1 MPHRQTISSDFL
13 SDSEFEIQFSEY
25 DTPIEDESILRLHE
39 IVAEMPEKWQKV
51 YQLAMLDGFTNVET
65 AKLLNISEGRV
76 RALRRKI
83 EKKIRSDEI
92 LKIFFFF
99 GY

>member
-1 MPHRQTISSDFL
+1 M
-13 SDSEFEIQFSEY
+13 
-25 DTPIEDESILRLHE
+25 
-39 IVAEMPEKWQKV
+39 KWQKV

-83 EKKIRSDEI
+83 EEKIRSDEI
-92 LKIFFFF
+92 LKNFFD
-99 GY
+99 